1 MEKFQYLIDNQSL
14 WCQQYAD
21 QEKIKRAE
29 RLKTNKEK
37 NWYGNSL
44 EYKKEWDANNNR
56 KVKSSHSHLQI
67 HQNVH
72 SPLSV

>member
-37 NWYGNSL
+37 NWLGNSK
-44 EYKKEWDANNNR
+44 EYRNEWAKQNKR
-56 KVKSSHSHLQI
+56 KVKQVL
-67 HQNVH
+67 
-72 SPLSV
+72 